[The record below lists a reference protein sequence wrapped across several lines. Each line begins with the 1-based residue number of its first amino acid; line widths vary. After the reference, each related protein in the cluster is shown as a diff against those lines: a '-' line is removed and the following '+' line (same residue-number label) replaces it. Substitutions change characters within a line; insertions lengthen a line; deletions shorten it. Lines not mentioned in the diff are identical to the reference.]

1 MAGLDQLLGDFIL
14 ILPVL
19 VFSMVA
25 HEYAHGAAAL
35 AQGDDTAYMLGRL
48 TLNPLPHI
56 DPVQS
61 ILIPGVMFF
70 ATSGRFVFGGAKP
83 IPVNTRKFRNFRRGD
98 LIVSSAGV
106 LTNAVLVPVFAALFI
121 LLRYLADATGAAAPL
136 ETAQRMMMWGIY
148 MNLLLAVFNSLPI
161 PPLDG
166 SKVLYHALPARLG
179 AHYRSLDRLGVM
191 PLILLLV
198 FLNPLL
204 QMLLAPVGWGYSTLA
219 GVLAPF
225 AVGPG
230 WNALGG

>member
-106 LTNAVLVPVFAALFI
+106 LTNAVLVLVFAVLFI

-136 ETAQRMMMWGIY
+136 ATAQRMMMWGVY

-204 QMLLAPVGWGYSTLA
+204 QTLLAPVGWGYGTLA
-219 GVLAPF
+219 RVLAPF
-225 AVGPG
+225 AVGPS

>member
-106 LTNAVLVPVFAALFI
+106 LTNAVLVLVFAALFI

-166 SKVLYHALPARLG
+166 SKILYHALPARLG

-204 QMLLAPVGWGYSTLA
+204 QMLLAPVGWGYGTLA
-219 GVLAPF
+219 RVLAPF
-225 AVGPG
+225 AVGPS

>member
-1 MAGLDQLLGDFIL
+1 MTALDHLLGDFIL

-35 AQGDDTAYMLGRL
+35 RQGDDTAYTLGRL

-61 ILIPGVMFF
+61 ILVPGIMFF

-83 IPVNTRKFRNFRRGD
+83 VPVNTRKFRNFRRGD

-121 LLRYLADATGAAAPL
+121 LLHYLAGAVGPSAPL
-136 ETAQRMMMWGIY
+136 ETAQRMMMWGVY
-148 MNLLLAVFNSLPI
+148 LNLLLAVFNAIPI

-166 SKVLYHALPARLG
+166 SKVLYHALPASIG
-179 AHYRSLDRLGVM
+179 ARFRSLDRLGPM
-191 PLILLLV
+191 PLILLLLFFSPALRV
-198 FLNPLL
+198 
-204 QMLLAPVGWGYSTLA
+204 MLAPVSWGYRMLA
-219 GVLAPF
+219 ELLAPF
-225 AVGPG
+225 AVGPA
-230 WNALGG
+230 WNVFG

>member
-35 AQGDDTAYMLGRL
+35 RQGDDTAYMLGRL

-83 IPVNTRKFRNFRRGD
+83 VPVNTRKFRNFRRGD
-98 LIVSSAGV
+98 LIVSSAGII
-106 LTNAVLVPVFAALFI
+106 TNAVLVPVFAVLFI
-121 LLRYLADATGAAAPL
+121 LLHYLGGVMAAVAPL

-148 MNLLLAVFNSLPI
+148 LNLLLAVFNAIPV

-166 SKVLYHALPARLG
+166 SKILYHALPAPIG
-179 AHYRSLDRLGVM
+179 ARFRSLDRLG
-191 PLILLLV
+191 PAPIILLLLFFSPV
-198 FLNPLL
+198 L
-204 QMLLAPVGWGYSTLA
+204 QILLAPVGLGYRAMA
-219 GVLAPF
+219 GILAPF
-225 AVGPG
+225 AVGPS
-230 WNALGG
+230 WNALG

>member
-106 LTNAVLVPVFAALFI
+106 LTNAVLVLVFAVLFV
-121 LLRYLADATGAAAPL
+121 LLRYAADATGATAPL
-136 ETAQRMMMWGIY
+136 ETAQRMMMWGVY
-148 MNLLLAVFNSLPI
+148 LNLLLAVFNSLPI

-166 SKVLYHALPARLG
+166 SKVFYHVLPARLG

-204 QMLLAPVGWGYSTLA
+204 QMLLAPVGWGYGTLA
-219 GVLAPF
+219 RVLAPF
-225 AVGPG
+225 AVGPS

>member
-35 AQGDDTAYMLGRL
+35 AQGDDTAFMLGRL

-106 LTNAVLVPVFAALFI
+106 LTNAVLVLVFAVLFI

-136 ETAQRMMMWGIY
+136 ATAQRMMMWGVY
-148 MNLLLAVFNSLPI
+148 MNLLLAVFNSLPV

-204 QMLLAPVGWGYSTLA
+204 QVLLAPVGWGYSTLA

-230 WNALGG
+230 WNVLGG

>member
-1 MAGLDQLLGDFIL
+1 MTALDQLLGDFIL
-14 ILPVL
+14 LLPVL

-35 AQGDDTAYMLGRL
+35 RQGDDTAYMLGRL

-83 IPVNTRKFRNFRRGD
+83 VPVNTRKFRNFRRGD
-98 LIVSSAGV
+98 LIVSSAGI
-106 LTNAVLVPVFAALFI
+106 LTNAVLVLVFATVFI
-121 LLRYLADATGAAAPL
+121 LLHYLEPVAASAPL

-148 MNLLLAVFNSLPI
+148 LNLLLAVFNAIPI

-166 SKVLYHALPARLG
+166 SKLLYHALPASLG
-179 AHYRSLDRLGVM
+179 ARFRALDRLGPM
-191 PLILLLV
+191 PIILLLV
-198 FLNPLL
+198 LFSPALRV
-204 QMLLAPVGWGYSTLA
+204 LLAPVSWGYRA
-219 GVLAPF
+219 FAVMLAPF
-225 AVGPG
+225 AAGPG
-230 WNALGG
+230 WNALG

>member
-1 MAGLDQLLGDFIL
+1 MAGLEQLLGDFIL

-35 AQGDDTAYMLGRL
+35 RQGDDTAYMLGRL

-61 ILIPGVMFF
+61 ILVPGVMFF

-83 IPVNTRKFRNFRRGD
+83 VPVNTRKFRNFRRGD

-106 LTNAVLVPVFAALFI
+106 LTNAVLVLVFAALFI
-121 LLRYLADATGAAAPL
+121 LLRYLATATGAAAPL
-136 ETAQRMMMWGIY
+136 ETAQRMMMWGVY
-148 MNLLLAVFNSLPI
+148 LNLLLAVFNSIPI

-179 AHYRSLDRLGVM
+179 AHFRSLDRLGAM
-191 PLILLLV
+191 PLILLLL
-198 FLNPLL
+198 FFNPLL
-204 QMLLAPVGWGYSTLA
+204 QVLLAPVTWSYGMLA
-219 GVLAPF
+219 GLLAPF
-225 AVGPG
+225 AVGAG
-230 WNALGG
+230 WNVLAG